1 LTIFNQHQKAAKG
14 IIDSEFFGADYF
26 ASNPL
31 LPADGTANET
41 SQEPDWSSVSVR
53 EKLICLQNE

>member
-1 LTIFNQHQKAAKG
+1 LIRIYAKYDFSSIRLKAAN
-14 IIDSEFFGADYF
+14 ELFGADYF

-53 EKLICLQNE
+53 EKLFD